1 MLGAPFL
8 DEVSNPSFHPSTGP
22 LLPLI
27 LLHKAS
33 FALPDA
39 NIGQAHNTRLLSDRD
54 VLVVLPDSDIVG
66 VNVLV
71 DGIDEDIVSGPG
83 LAPGGGRVVE
93 GTSLVWGLEGLTSLL

>member
-1 MLGAPFL
+1 M
-8 DEVSNPSFHPSTGP
+8 
-22 LLPLI
+22 
-27 LLHKAS
+27 LHKAS

-66 VNVLV
+66 VNILV

-83 LAPGGGRVVE
+83 LARAGGGRVVE
-93 GTSLVWGLEGLTSLL
+93 GTSLVWGLEGLTSLI

>member
-1 MLGAPFL
+1 MKF
-8 DEVSNPSFHPSTGP
+8 SIHPSTGP
-22 LLPLI
+22 LLPLM
-27 LLHKAS
+27 LHKAS

-66 VNVLV
+66 VNILV

-83 LAPGGGRVVE
+83 LAREVVE
-93 GTSLVWGLEGLTSLL
+93 LWREQVWFGDLKI